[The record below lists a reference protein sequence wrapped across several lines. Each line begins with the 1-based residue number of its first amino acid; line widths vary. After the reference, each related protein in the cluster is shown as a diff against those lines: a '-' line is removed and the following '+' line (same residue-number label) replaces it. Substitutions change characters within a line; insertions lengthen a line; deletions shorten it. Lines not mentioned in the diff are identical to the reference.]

1 MSNRNQ
7 CAAGVLMDSA
17 NMAATR
23 TECSRD
29 L

>member
-17 NMAATR
+17 TLAATR
-23 TECSRD
+23 TECSRH